1 MPAVTLIASFPDF
14 KRAIA
19 QQKLTVVDWYAVW
32 CGPCKAIA
40 PRYDALAAKYPAAA
54 FYKINV
60 DDLPD
65 VARQCS
71 VSSMPTFH
79 LYKASKLL
87 ATVVGANPSELER
100 KIQQHIAPA
109 AFEGTGRVLGSA
121 PKSPTSPGSPTSPT
135 VSSPTASTAAS
146 AGPATAS
153 APTATAPAASGT
165 STSQSTLVWIAF
177 LFLVVYWWMGQ
188 KNRVGSLDEYAGL

>member
-71 VSSMPTFH
+71 VTSMPTFH

-100 KIQQHIAPA
+100 KIQQHLTPA

-121 PKSPTSPGSPTSPT
+121 PKSPMSPGSPTSP
-135 VSSPTASTAAS
+135 VPSSPTS
-146 AGPATAS
+146 PA
-153 APTATAPAASGT
+153 APTMAQAAAAAAPPAAPTGS

>member
-121 PKSPTSPGSPTSPT
+121 PKSPTSPGSPTSP
-135 VSSPTASTAAS
+135 VASSPTSPAAPTMVQAATAA
-146 AGPATAS
+146 APPAT
-153 APTATAPAASGT
+153 PAGSGT
-165 STSQSTLVWIAF
+165 SQTTLVWIAF